1 MIYFYFE
8 CVAGEFGHEER
19 GVGDRVANETWVAAH
34 NRRNH
39 LNLSHWATVNNAE
52 KKEKV
57 AKLKVVRGGVELTD
71 AGSKDFKTPTSIYEV
86 SECLK

>member
-1 MIYFYFE
+1 MAY
-8 CVAGEFGHEER
+8 
-19 GVGDRVANETWVAAH
+19 ETWVAAH
-34 NRRNH
+34 RRRNH

-57 AKLKVVRGGVELTD
+57 AKLKVVKGGVELSD

>member
-1 MIYFYFE
+1 MSLVFLGKFD
-8 CVAGEFGHEER
+8 HEEW
-19 GVGDRVANETWVAAH
+19 GVGDRVAHKTWVVAH

-39 LNLSHWATVNNAE
+39 LFLSHWMTVNNAE

-57 AKLKVVRGGVELTD
+57 AKLKVVKGGVELSD
-71 AGSKDFKTPTSIYEV
+71 VGSKDFKTPTSIYEV